1 MLAHWMGARYFR
13 TFRFAEEPTAFDAML
28 AQRERRIG
36 VTVGTLW
43 DGEGPS
49 GAPGLE
55 SLVSADLEAARDE
68 NAYVLWVPPG
78 ASVPREEPGLSD
90 LRVLVTRGL
99 NGLHPGDRREIRR
112 PVTLRLAKIDAAGA
126 YMSVSGGLAPQW
138 TFLSEGMN
146 GSYHLDSRDLYRLPE
161 EQAEV
166 EILNSR
172 VRDRAML
179 LEPEEVTRVDVHDYW
194 LVSRVPAPEPVGLTV
209 IGSPEGADPADTG
222 AMRRMLRRHISRAIE
237 QRAGHGH
244 ELSVLLLAASLAHIE
259 DERVTAAL
267 RGMNPAS
274 YGAIDLIALVA
285 DGSVRQVL
293 QPRSLP
299 WET

>member
-1 MLAHWMGARYFR
+1 MLAGWMSARYFR
-13 TFRFAEEPTAFDAML
+13 TFRLAEERDRFDAVL
-28 AQRERRIG
+28 TQRDRRIG

-43 DGEGPS
+43 DGDAPS
-49 GAPGLE
+49 GAGGLE
-55 SLVSADLEAARDE
+55 SLVSADLEAAGDR
-68 NAYVLWVPPG
+68 NAYVLWAPPG
-78 ASVPREEPGLSD
+78 GSIPTEEPGLSD
-90 LRVLVTRGL
+90 LRVLVTRGV
-99 NGLHPGDRREIRR
+99 NGLEAAQRREIRR

-126 YMSVSGGLAPQW
+126 YMSVSGGMASVW
-138 TFLSEGMN
+138 THLSENIN
-146 GSYHLDSRDLYRLPE
+146 GSFHLDSRELLRLPE

-166 EILNSR
+166 EILTTR
-172 VRDRAML
+172 VRDRAVL
-179 LEPEEVTRVDVHDYW
+179 LEPEEITRVDVHDYW
-194 LVSRVPAPEPVGLTV
+194 LVSRVPGTEPAGLTV

-222 AMRRMLRRHISRAIE
+222 AMRRMLRGHIGRALE
-237 QRAGHGH
+237 QRAGHGND
-244 ELSVLLLAASLAHIE
+244 LSVLLLVASLAHME

-299 WET
+299 WES